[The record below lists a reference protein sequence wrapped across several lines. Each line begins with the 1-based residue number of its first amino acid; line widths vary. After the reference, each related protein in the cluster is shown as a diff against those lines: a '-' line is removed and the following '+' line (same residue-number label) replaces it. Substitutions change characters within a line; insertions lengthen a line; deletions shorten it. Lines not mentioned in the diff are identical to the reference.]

1 MFKKIAAAIAFSP
14 RMEAILSEASR
25 LSQLFDAE
33 LILVHVGQ
41 KDDHKNKLLLQTM
54 EKVSINPKNTSV
66 IWESGDPAKSILA
79 TCRKQQVN
87 LLIAGA
93 LQKENIFRYYTGSV
107 ARDILR
113 KAPCSVLV
121 LIKPS
126 AKPEKFKKIVIH
138 AGEKAEA
145 THTISAGCLIGKQE
159 MSSQLHILK
168 ELKMYGFTMALA
180 GEDPEHEYAET
191 RRRLVQ
197 EEIESVK
204 ELMACCSCEGL
215 KINIKIVAG
224 QYGAE
229 LARFS
234 RQSKAD
240 LLIVAAPGRDLN
252 ILDRVFPHDLEHI
265 LADLPSNLLWVQ
277 GD

>member
-14 RMEAILSEASR
+14 RMETILSEAGL
-25 LSQLFDAE
+25 LSQLFNAE
-33 LILVHVGQ
+33 LTLIHVGQ
-41 KDDHKNKLLLQTM
+41 KDDHKKKLLLETM
-54 EKVSINPKNTSV
+54 EKVSINPLNTSV
-66 IWESGDPAKSILA
+66 LWESGDPAKTILA
-79 TCRKQQVN
+79 NCKQQRAD
-87 LLIAGA
+87 LLIIGA
-93 LQKENIFRYYTGSV
+93 LQKENIFKYYTGSV

-121 LIKPS
+121 LISPS
-126 AKPEKFKKIVIH
+126 NKKTFRKMVIH

-159 MSSQLHILK
+159 KFSQLHILK

-197 EEIESVK
+197 EEVQSVE
-204 ELMACCSCEGL
+204 ELMSCCSCEGL

-234 RQSKAD
+234 RQVKAD
-240 LLIVAAPGRDLN
+240 LLIVAAPGRHLN

-265 LADLPSNLLWVQ
+265 LANLPCNLLWVQ
-277 GD
+277 AD

>member
-25 LSQLFDAE
+25 LSQLFNAE
-33 LILVHVGQ
+33 LILVHVGE
-41 KDDHKNKLLLQTM
+41 KDEHKKKLLQKKM
-54 EKVSINPKNTSV
+54 EKVSINPIRTPV
-66 IWESGDPAKSILA
+66 LWESGDPAKSILA
-79 TCRKQQVN
+79 TCKRQQVD

-93 LQKENIFRYYTGSV
+93 LQKENIFKYYTGSV

-121 LIKPS
+121 LIEPGGQ
-126 AKPEKFKKIVIH
+126 PERFRRIVIH
-138 AGEKAEA
+138 AGERAEA
-145 THTISAGCLIGKQE
+145 THTISAACLIGKRDR
-159 MSSQLHILK
+159 SSQLHILK

-180 GEDPEHEYAET
+180 GEDPEHTYAET
-191 RRRLVQ
+191 RRNLVQ
-197 EEIESVK
+197 EEIDKVK
-204 ELMACCSCEGL
+204 ELMSCCSCEGL

-229 LARFS
+229 LVRFS

-240 LLIVAAPGRDLN
+240 LLVVAAPGRDLN
-252 ILDRVFPHDLEHI
+252 ILDRMFPHDLEHI
-265 LADLPSNLLWVQ
+265 LADLPCNLLWVQ
-277 GD
+277 AD